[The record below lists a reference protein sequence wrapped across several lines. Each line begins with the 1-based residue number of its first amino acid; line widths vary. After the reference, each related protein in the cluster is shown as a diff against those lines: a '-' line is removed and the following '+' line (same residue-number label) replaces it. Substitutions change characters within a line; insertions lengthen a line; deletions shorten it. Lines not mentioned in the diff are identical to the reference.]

1 MPTTLPD
8 YEGYDAIGLAALV
21 AKGEV
26 SAEELLSAAVER
38 MERRNPA
45 INAVVHQWIDDAFAH
60 IAEGLPAGPFRGVP
74 YLLKDLYAPYAG
86 QPMTNGCRFFYGV
99 VAGGESTLTSRL
111 RQAGLVIFGTTNSSE
126 LGLHIS
132 TEPQAFGPTRN
143 PWCASH
149 SAGGSS
155 GGAAAAVAAGILPAA
170 YASDGGGSIRIPS
183 ACCGLFGLKPSRGR
197 NPIGPIVGE
206 GWAGLAVQ
214 HAVTRSVRDSAALLD
229 ATEGPEPGD
238 PYSAPP
244 LERPLLQEVGADP
257 GRLRLALVRQAPPGD
272 PAIEPACLAA
282 VDDAAK
288 LCESLGHEIEEVQLP
303 VDWQALT
310 KAVRVII
317 AANLKNDIAV
327 RVGEIGRHPEP
338 GELEHGTRVFL
349 SQAEHFSAADYAA
362 AVFQVHNCGRRVGQ
376 FLSDF
381 DAILSPTI
389 TRKPWPLGDIDTLSG
404 DIEALTERI
413 VPVIRFT
420 SLFNITGGPA
430 ASLPLYWDDGLPIG
444 VQIASRLGEEALL
457 VRLASQLEAARPWH
471 QRRPTGSYLAA

>member
-1 MPTTLPD
+1 MPMTLPD
-8 YEGYDAIGLAALV
+8 YEDYDAVDLAGLV

-26 SAEELLSAAVER
+26 SAEELLRAAVER
-38 MERRNPA
+38 MEQRNP
-45 INAVVHQWIDDAFAH
+45 IVNAVVHHWVDEAFAR
-60 IAEGLPAGPFRGVP
+60 IAEGLPDGPFRGVP
-74 YLLKDLYAPYAG
+74 YLLKDLYAPYSG
-86 QPMTNGCRFFYGV
+86 QPMTNGCRFFDGA
-99 VAGGESTLTSRL
+99 VARADSTLVSRL

-143 PWCASH
+143 PWLTSH

-170 YASDGGGSIRIPS
+170 YASDGGGSIRIPA

-197 NPIGPIVGE
+197 NPIGPVVGE

-229 ATEGPEPGD
+229 ATHGPEPGD
-238 PYSAPP
+238 PYAAPP
-244 LERPLLQEVGADP
+244 LARPLLQEVGAAP
-257 GRLRLALVRQAPPGD
+257 GRLKLALVRQAPPSD
-272 PAIEPACLAA
+272 PDIEPACVAA
-282 VDDAAK
+282 VDDAAM
-288 LCESLGHEIEEVQLP
+288 LCQSLGHEIEEVQLP

-310 KAVRVII
+310 EAVRVII
-317 AANLKNDIAV
+317 AANLKNDIAA

-338 GELEHGTRVFL
+338 SELEHGTQVFL
-349 SQAEHFSAADYAA
+349 SEAERFSAADYAA
-362 AVFQVHNCGRRVGQ
+362 AVFQVHHCGRRIGQ

-404 DIEALTERI
+404 DIDALTERV

-430 ASLPLYWDDGLPIG
+430 ASLPLFWDNGLPIG

-457 VRLASQLEAARPWH
+457 VRLSSQLEAACPWH
-471 QRRPTGSYLAA
+471 LRRPTGSYPAT